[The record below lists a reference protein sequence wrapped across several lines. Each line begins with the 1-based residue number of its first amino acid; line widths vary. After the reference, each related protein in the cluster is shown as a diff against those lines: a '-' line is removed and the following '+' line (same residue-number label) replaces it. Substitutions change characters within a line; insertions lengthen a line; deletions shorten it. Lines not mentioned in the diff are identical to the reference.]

1 VKTKGFD
8 FVKSGLSFVF
18 GLLLLA
24 TLPAQA
30 LSSTPA
36 PTPTPAGCTNVGI
49 ASPLNGATVVSPVT
63 VMPSYTGCPGWPGS
77 TGFTR
82 VEQSSPSPMHY
93 DGNPGTTNTTV
104 PLAPGV
110 YKIYITL
117 WSNSVNPIGDGT
129 ASPITIT
136 VLGAIPTPSPTPIH
150 TASPTPISTASP
162 TPVPVGCTNVAIAS
176 PLNGATVTSP
186 VTVMPSFT
194 GCAGWPGS
202 TGFTRVEQSSPS
214 PMHYD
219 GNPGTTNTTVPL
231 APGVYKIYI
240 TLWSNSV
247 NPIGDGTANPIT
259 ITVSGKNPSPTP
271 APSATPTPTPKPT
284 ATPTSTPTPTPAATP
299 TPKVGGTTP
308 LRANDFPGTMG
319 VDTKLIQGDNPTGAQ
334 NGFAYLGVRLGRDD
348 ATHDTTRQQELC
360 NIHAATGVKWH
371 ELPIVDADPNN
382 IPNTKAELEFLNACG
397 ALYEVEGPNEPNN
410 FHFVYQGKACDS
422 TTYLGCAN
430 YMRDLYAMVK
440 ADPLISSY
448 RVLGMTEVGQESEN
462 QGLQFLTIPAGAGAV
477 QPDGTVYADVANVHN
492 YFQGNGIAGQV
503 PEDNHIFWAESVA
516 KGGDIGYAGLFDV
529 YGEYW
534 GNTWNKGFAGASTGQ
549 MDRPK
554 ETTETGWNNAPN
566 SAGSGLSDV
575 LKGHMI
581 ADLWFQAVLQ
591 GFSSTTVYQM
601 NNSRLNDSGWG
612 FFNNNGTS
620 TVADASNAL
629 PMGVYTHNITTILA
643 DISSAFTPTPL
654 PYSITNMPS
663 TGYSLLL
670 QKSNGTYELVVW
682 GEAFASQTVTR
693 VTVNLGKTFS
703 TVKVYDVTGGT
714 SPASTVSN
722 ANSVVVNISDH
733 PIILELM

>member
-63 VMPSYTGCPGWPGS
+63 VTPSYTGCP
-77 TGFTR
+77 
-82 VEQSSPSPMHY
+82 
-93 DGNPGTTNTTV
+93 
-104 PLAPGV
+104 
-110 YKIYITL
+110 
-117 WSNSVNPIGDGT
+117 
-129 ASPITIT
+129 
-136 VLGAIPTPSPTPIH
+136 
-150 TASPTPISTASP
+150 
-162 TPVPVGCTNVAIAS
+162 
-176 PLNGATVTSP
+176 
-186 VTVMPSFT
+186 
-194 GCAGWPGS
+194 GWPGS

-271 APSATPTPTPKPT
+271 APSATPTPTP
-284 ATPTSTPTPTPAATP
+284 TPAATP
-299 TPKVGGTTP
+299 TPKVGGTIP

-382 IPNTKAELEFLNACG
+382 IPNTKAELEFLNGCG

-440 ADPLISSY
+440 ADPLLSSY

-601 NNSRLNDSGWG
+601 NNSRPNDSGWG

-714 SPASTVSN
+714 SPASTFSN